1 MELRHLRYFVA
12 IGEEENYRRAAQRL
26 NVAQTALSTQIQ
38 DLEAELG
45 FKLFDRLPRGVK
57 LSAAGRLFLEDAR
70 RILQQVSEAAA
81 RAARVA
87 RGQSGTLRVGF
98 TENASWRGIV
108 PDSFRRFRERQPDAE
123 LQLTP
128 ATSLEQ
134 IEALRSGRLDAG
146 FVFNMP
152 KTDAELDHLPV
163 AMQHVE
169 LAVPKG
175 HALARMKNVR
185 LRDLVDA
192 SFVWFP
198 RREAPAFYD
207 RLMHECF
214 RGGLKSPRIVQEGLN
229 ESTILSLVSHGMGV
243 GWVNGTARWAVSGR
257 RGDHVGGRSGHAFA
271 AGARMEKGQYLS
283 FARQFYWRGTA
294 LGRRATGQKR
304 LNAVGFCR

>member
-26 NVAQTALSTQIQ
+26 HVAQTALSTQIQ

-57 LSAAGRLFLEDAR
+57 LSVAGRLFLEDAR
-70 RILQQVSEAAA
+70 RILREVNEAAA

-98 TENASWRGIV
+98 TENASWRGVV
-108 PDSFRRFRERQPDAE
+108 PDSFRRFREGQPDAE

-134 IEALRSGRLDAG
+134 LEAIRSGRLDAG

-152 KTDAELDHLPV
+152 KGDAELDYFPV

-169 LAVPKG
+169 LAVPKE
-175 HALARMKNVR
+175 HALAKIKKLR
-185 LRDLVDA
+185 LRDLVEA

-198 RREAPAFYD
+198 RRESPAFYD

-229 ESTILSLVSHGMGV
+229 EATILSLVSHGMGV
-243 GWVNGTARWAVSGR
+243 GWVNGTARWRCPESVVIVSVVDLDMPLPLALVWR
-257 RGDHVGGRSGHAFA
+257 RDNTSPLLKRFVDDVRSLP
-271 AGARMEKGQYLS
+271 EKP
-283 FARQFYWRGTA
+283 
-294 LGRRATGQKR
+294 
-304 LNAVGFCR
+304 

>member
-26 NVAQTALSTQIQ
+26 HVAQTALSTQIQ

-45 FKLFDRLPRGVK
+45 FKVFDRLPRGVK
-57 LSAAGRLFLEDAR
+57 LSAAGKLFLKDAR
-70 RILQQVSEAAA
+70 RILREVNESAA

-108 PDSFRRFRERQPDAE
+108 PDSFRLFRERQPDAE

-134 IEALRSGRLDAG
+134 LEAIRSGQLDAG

-152 KTDAELDHLPV
+152 KTDAELDHFPV
-163 AMQHVE
+163 ALQHVE
-169 LAVPKG
+169 LAVPKV
-175 HALARMKNVR
+175 HALAKVRKLR
-185 LRDLVDA
+185 LRDLIEA

-198 RREAPAFYD
+198 RRESPAFYD

-229 ESTILSLVSHGMGV
+229 EATILSLVSHGIGV
-243 GWVNGTARWAVSGR
+243 GWVNGTARWRCPEGVAI
-257 RGDHVGGRSGHAFA
+257 
-271 AGARMEKGQYLS
+271 LS
-283 FARQFYWRGTA
+283 VADLNMPLPLA
-294 LGRRATGQKR
+294 LAWKR
-304 LNAVGFCR
+304 DNTSPLLANLIAEVQ

>member
-12 IGEEENYRRAAQRL
+12 IGEEENYLRAAQLL

-57 LSAAGRLFLEDAR
+57 LSAAGKLFLADAR
-70 RILQQVSEAAA
+70 RILRDVNEAAS

-98 TENASWRGIV
+98 TENASWRGVV
-108 PDSFRRFRERQPDAE
+108 PESLRWFRKRQPDAE

-134 IEALRSGRLDAG
+134 IESIRSSRLDAG
-146 FVFNMP
+146 FVLNMP
-152 KTDAELDHLPV
+152 MADAELGALPV

-175 HALARMKNVR
+175 HVFAKVKKLR

-192 SFVWFP
+192 PFVWFP

-229 ESTILSLVSHGMGV
+229 EATILSLVSHGMGV
-243 GWVNGTARWAVSGR
+243 GWVNGTARWRCPEGVVIVSIVDLEMPLPLALVWRRDNTSPLLANFIGAVQSLP
-257 RGDHVGGRSGHAFA
+257 HVR
-271 AGARMEKGQYLS
+271 
-283 FARQFYWRGTA
+283 A
-294 LGRRATGQKR
+294 LAK
-304 LNAVGFCR
+304 L

>member
-26 NVAQTALSTQIQ
+26 HVAQTALSTQIQ

-45 FKLFDRLPRGVK
+45 FKVFDRLPRGVK
-57 LSAAGRLFLEDAR
+57 LSVAGRLFLEDAR
-70 RILQQVSEAAA
+70 RILREVNEAAA

-87 RGQSGTLRVGF
+87 RGQSGTMRVGF
-98 TENASWRGIV
+98 TENASWRGVV
-108 PDSFRRFRERQPDAE
+108 PDSFRHFRERQPDAE

-134 IEALRSGRLDAG
+134 LDAIRSGRLDAG

-152 KTDAELDHLPV
+152 KGDAELDHFPV
-163 AMQHVE
+163 ALQHVE

-175 HALARMKNVR
+175 HALAKVKKLR
-185 LRDLVDA
+185 LGDLVDA

-198 RREAPAFYD
+198 RRESPAFYD

-229 ESTILSLVSHGMGV
+229 EATILSLVSHGMGV
-243 GWVNGTARWAVSGR
+243 GWVNGTARWRCPESVVIVSVVDLDMPLPLALVWKKDNSSPLVKR
-257 RGDHVGGRSGHAFA
+257 FVDDVRSLQEV
-271 AGARMEKGQYLS
+271 RSLLKG
-283 FARQFYWRGTA
+283 
-294 LGRRATGQKR
+294 
-304 LNAVGFCR
+304 

>member
-1 MELRHLRYFVA
+1 MELRHLKYFVA

-57 LSAAGRLFLEDAR
+57 LSVAGRLFLEDAR

-98 TENASWRGIV
+98 TENASWRGVV
-108 PDSFRRFRERQPDAE
+108 PESLRRFRERQPDAE

-134 IEALRSGRLDAG
+134 IEGLRSGRLDAG
-146 FVFNMP
+146 FVFNMS
-152 KTDAELDHLPV
+152 KTDSELDHIPV
-163 AMQHVE
+163 ALRHVE

-175 HALARMKNVR
+175 HPLIKLKKLR
-185 LRDLVDA
+185 LRDLSEA

-243 GWVNGTARWAVSGR
+243 GWVNGTARGR
-257 RGDHVGGRSGHAFA
+257 CPEGVVIMSIVDLDMPLPLALAWRRDNTSPLLANFIAEVRSMADV
-271 AGARMEKGQYLS
+271 R
-283 FARQFYWRGTA
+283 A
-294 LGRRATGQKR
+294 LAKK
-304 LNAVGFCR
+304 N